1 MNARVVAVYNRKGGT
16 GKTTLTLA
24 AAGAAARAG
33 AQVVLLDAD
42 PAQDAATVAAGWQ
55 GVTAGPWRPGWRAEG
70 IADDADL
77 VLIDCPP
84 DYPVPKAV
92 ADAELVVVPVTPE
105 PLAVRRLARVIETLD
120 APYVVVVNGYY
131 AGASTTVVLAELTEL
146 LGDRLW
152 LPPIPRRTVFPR
164 AQETA
169 TPVQEFRGRPAE
181 VLEATAALAA
191 RMLTWA
197 PTT

>member
-33 AQVVLLDAD
+33 ARVVLLDAD
-42 PAQDAATVAAGWQ
+42 PAQDAASVAAGWD
-55 GVTAGPWRPGWRAEG
+55 GVEAGEWRPGWREEG

-84 DYPVPKAV
+84 DDPAPKAV
-92 ADAELVVVPVTPE
+92 HDAELVVVPVTPE
-105 PLAVRRLARVIETLD
+105 PLAVRRLASVVATFDR
-120 APYVVVVNGYY
+120 PYVVVVNGMYP
-131 AGASTTVVLAELTEL
+131 GTSTTAVLRELTDL
-146 LGDRLW
+146 LGDQLW
-152 LPPIPRRTVFPR
+152 TPAIPRRTAFPR
-164 AQETA
+164 AQEDSI
-169 TPVQEFRGRPAE
+169 PVQSFRGRPAE

-191 RMLTWA
+191 RMLTWQA
-197 PTT
+197 K

>member
-33 AQVVLLDAD
+33 ARVLLLDAD
-42 PAQDAATVAAGWQ
+42 PAQDAATVAADWD
-55 GVTAGPWRPGWRAEG
+55 GVRAEEWRAGWRAEG
-70 IADDADL
+70 IAEDVDL

-84 DYPVPKAV
+84 EYPTPKAV
-92 ADAELVVVPVTPE
+92 FDAELVVVPVTPE
-105 PLAVRRLARVIETLD
+105 PLAVRRLASVVATLE

-131 AGASTTVVLAELTEL
+131 QGASTTAVLKELSDL
-146 LGDRLW
+146 LGDQLW

-169 TPVQEFRGRPAE
+169 TPVQAFRGRPAE
-181 VLEATAALAA
+181 VLESTAALAA

-197 PTT
+197 P